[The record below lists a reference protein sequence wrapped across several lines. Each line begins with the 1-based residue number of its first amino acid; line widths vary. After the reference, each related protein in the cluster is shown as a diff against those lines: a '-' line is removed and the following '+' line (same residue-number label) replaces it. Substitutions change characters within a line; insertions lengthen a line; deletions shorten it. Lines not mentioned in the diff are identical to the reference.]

1 LTDRFTVRVV
11 VCVLGI
17 GVLGGLAALA
27 YLAMTQTAI
36 PDQLDRLITFLAGG
50 LASVLA
56 TTRSSGEE
64 PQPVQVTNT
73 TTDPVVVDQLPE
85 FDDIPSTGSPL
96 NP

>member
-1 LTDRFTVRVV
+1 MTDRFTVRVV

-27 YLAMTQTAI
+27 WLAFTGTPI

-56 TTRSSGEE
+56 TTRSTSTPE
-64 PQPVQVTNT
+64 Q
-73 TTDPVVVDQLPE
+73 VVVANE
-85 FDDIPSTGSPL
+85 AE
-96 NP
+96 NPVPVDPDA